1 MKILYVI
8 ANLAARYGGSTT
20 ACLDIAQAMAAAGH
34 EVKIYTTN
42 QDGSSELDVP
52 IGQPIFKHGVEI
64 RYFQIQSPRFWG
76 TSWGLANA
84 LGQAIPK
91 SDIVHTHSLYLFHGT
106 VTAYFCRQMQV
117 PLVIS
122 PHGSLD
128 PYIYK
133 RHRLRKRI
141 MEFIFEHRN
150 LQNANAIH
158 FISQEEQRL
167 AQPYLFDTPSFVV
180 PLGLNIEDY
189 AKPIVNSCRLRSQYP
204 ELENKKIV
212 LFFGRINFKK
222 GLDILVKALALVA
235 KQRSDVHLVIAGP
248 DNEGYGDRV
257 KKWLEAEKV
266 SDRTTFT
273 GMLQGHDKLSALYE
287 SDLFVL
293 PSYSENFGI
302 SVIEAM
308 ICGLPVIISDQVN
321 IWRTIET
328 SASGKVCP
336 CDPNVFAAQ
345 ILELLAKPELCQ
357 QLAKNGERLVKE
369 QFQWSSVAE
378 SLEKEY
384 DTLRFTKLKKLD
396 TKTGSEK

>member
-20 ACLDIAQAMAAAGH
+20 ACLDIAQAMAMAGH

-42 QDGSSELDVP
+42 QDGATELDVP
-52 IGQPIFKHGVEI
+52 INQPVYKNGVEI
-64 RYFQIQSPRFWG
+64 RYFPIRSPRFWG
-76 TSWGLANA
+76 TSWDLALA
-84 LGQAIPK
+84 LRSVISQ

-106 VTAYFCRQMQV
+106 VTAYFCRQMQI

-141 MEFIFEHRN
+141 MEFCFEHRN
-150 LQNANAIH
+150 IQKAHAIH
-158 FISQEEQRL
+158 FITTEEQRL
-167 AQPYLFDTPSFVV
+167 AQSYIFGTKSFVV
-180 PLGLNIEDY
+180 PLGLNIQDY
-189 AKPIVNSCRLRSQYP
+189 ARPATSWRSQYP
-204 ELENKKIV
+204 HLENKKII

-222 GLDILVKALALVA
+222 GLDILVKAFATVA
-235 KQRSDVHLVIAGP
+235 RTRSDVHLVIAGP
-248 DNEGYGDRV
+248 DNEGYAEQV
-257 KKWLEAEKV
+257 KKWLEEAKL
-266 SDRTTFT
+266 SDRSTFT
-273 GMLQGHDKLSALYE
+273 GLLEGDSKLAALYD

-302 SVIEAM
+302 SVVEAM

-321 IWRTIET
+321 IWRAIDTNQ
-328 SASGKVCP
+328 AGRVCP
-336 CDPNVFAAQ
+336 CDPDRFAAE

-357 QLAKNGERLVKE
+357 QIAKNGVQLVKDR
-369 QFQWSSVAE
+369 FQWSSIAE
-378 SLEKEY
+378 SMEKEY
-384 DTLRFTKLKKLD
+384 DTLRSCGYLPKNTAAKKA
-396 TKTGSEK
+396 EK